1 MRRVSLVSLFVA
13 ALMGLACL
21 VPMLAQAGTPYAPVK
36 LNPAAGPAKGCMTP
50 RQPDSVARLVQP
62 SVVSIDPSW
71 GRNIESVSVTNLA
84 GDNFVNG
91 ATVRLTAQWKPDI
104 MAADVSVASSSRIT
118 CTFDLRKAPSG
129 RRDLV
134 VTNPGGKSSTL
145 AGGFTVLEQP
155 YVTEISP
162 ASGGP
167 WTTITIKGFGFG
179 QGLPGSLV
187 RFYWLLNKSNTYMQ
201 PMFCFY
207 WTDTEIK
214 TVVYVPFYQTVA
226 TVGVITP
233 YGPSNGVVFTVK

>member
-1 MRRVSLVSLFVA
+1 
-13 ALMGLACL
+13 
-21 VPMLAQAGTPYAPVK
+21 
-36 LNPAAGPAKGCMTP
+36 MTP

-145 AGGFTVLEQP
+145 LRDAVRRGDGRTIFFARPPALHPLE
-155 YVTEISP
+155 
-162 ASGGP
+162 
-167 WTTITIKGFGFG
+167 
-179 QGLPGSLV
+179 
-187 RFYWLLNKSNTYMQ
+187 
-201 PMFCFY
+201 
-207 WTDTEIK
+207 
-214 TVVYVPFYQTVA
+214 
-226 TVGVITP
+226 
-233 YGPSNGVVFTVK
+233 